1 LIKDSVNLNENN
13 KTTVKLLVD
22 IQLNSNKDIIN
33 KNLNRN
39 YQNSTLINSTSNF
52 LQTFKKSLT
61 VLVFN
66 EYKTSE
72 PIEIK
77 IISKLY
83 FLLS

>member
-1 LIKDSVNLNENN
+1 MIKDSVNQIQNN

-22 IQLNSNKDIIN
+22 IQLNNNKDIIN
-33 KNLNRN
+33 KNINRN
-39 YQNSTLINSTSNF
+39 YQNSSIINTTSNF

-66 EYKTSE
+66 DYKTSE

-77 IISKLY
+77 IISKY
-83 FLLS
+83 F